1 MTSLKFSI
9 ANNAVTHLGRN
20 LYSTTPPAL
29 AELVANSY
37 DAYATAVNINLSN
50 ESISIIDNGK
60 GLSIKE
66 LETKYAIIGSEKQKE
81 VPFNNLTERKPMG
94 KKGIGKLAAF
104 SLGDVYT
111 VYSKSVGQTGWLT
124 FTLNYKEM
132 TSKNDYDVEVKKTEL
147 PEEFLEYKQYSSGFI
162 VKITSTR
169 RKITAATKDNIKK
182 QLSRR
187 FYIDHSKT
195 QFDLKI
201 DGKKLSLDANEY
213 YDKIEYL
220 VYFGKEEDFTLKS
233 KFPKAKRFEKY
244 SKNDKIEKYFS
255 DLNIHGWIGTTN
267 KPKDLKNE
275 DGASFANIIILANG
289 KIADEDILKSKSN
302 ARIANS
308 YIVGEIIA
316 DDFIASLID
325 PITSSRQGL
334 DDSIPEVE
342 ELIDNINK
350 VRDFVIDQWDVIRQD
365 YAIEKLPTRIKQN
378 HSYKNWLSSLTMEQ
392 KKVNNKLLDLLS
404 SRLDEDIPVDE
415 KAVDSMVTSIS
426 SVINNLEADEL
437 IASFSKET
445 DAEVQFDLLF
455 KLMDNIA
462 KTEDINH
469 ANLIKKRLSAIEEL
483 ERLMEKTETPEKLFE
498 EHLSEN
504 PWLIM
509 PYWNIDRNKTKETD
523 YLMNQEYFRL
533 DLGDNNFKK
542 NFLDILIRVA
552 EEEYPIIVE
561 LKKNTAKGYAKV
573 VYTDIYNQV
582 TNYRRAM
589 IQKVPDLK
597 GINEKEIKVIFIL
610 SEDTGLPGSGNNI
623 EISVDEKQMLES
635 MNISILKY
643 NKIMAEA
650 KKMYKDHLEYQKQA
664 KIIPDLSSE
673 VGETN

>member
-1 MTSLKFSI
+1 M
-9 ANNAVTHLGRN
+9 
-20 LYSTTPPAL
+20 
-29 AELVANSY
+29 
-37 DAYATAVNINLSN
+37 
-50 ESISIIDNGK
+50 
-60 GLSIKE
+60 
-66 LETKYAIIGSEKQKE
+66 
-81 VPFNNLTERKPMG
+81 
-94 KKGIGKLAAF
+94 
-104 SLGDVYT
+104 
-111 VYSKSVGQTGWLT
+111 
-124 FTLNYKEM
+124 
-132 TSKNDYDVEVKKTEL
+132 
-147 PEEFLEYKQYSSGFI
+147 
-162 VKITSTR
+162 
-169 RKITAATKDNIKK
+169 
-182 QLSRR
+182 
-187 FYIDHSKT
+187 
-195 QFDLKI
+195 
-201 DGKKLSLDANEY
+201 
-213 YDKIEYL
+213 
-220 VYFGKEEDFTLKS
+220 
-233 KFPKAKRFEKY
+233 
-244 SKNDKIEKYFS
+244 
-255 DLNIHGWIGTTN
+255 
-267 KPKDLKNE
+267 
-275 DGASFANIIILANG
+275 
-289 KIADEDILKSKSN
+289 
-302 ARIANS
+302 
-308 YIVGEIIA
+308 
-316 DDFIASLID
+316 
-325 PITSSRQGL
+325 
-334 DDSIPEVE
+334 DDSIPQVE

-404 SRLDEDIPVDE
+404 SKLDEDIPVDE

-643 NKIMAEA
+643 NKILAEA